1 MDRSIAPKISEH
13 VSLSTLP
20 VEHVILKN
28 GIEIDFVNGGSQE
41 ILKIELIFDAG
52 SKYQNKSLQSSLAFD
67 LLLEGTERL
76 SGNDFTEAIDLLGGF
91 LSTETTKDF
100 GTITVF
106 VLSKY
111 LKETIDL
118 ISEMLTKPRVVEED
132 FNRLLKNSKNNFLIN
147 QEKTSF
153 LAKQALNKRLFAGSA
168 YARVADAASFD
179 DLKHEDV
186 VSFVKQHIV
195 GSGFT
200 TLVSGMV
207 READVET
214 VKTGFSS
221 LKISNTLKKVV
232 VEKAN
237 PKTGIYNI
245 KKENEQCSLSI
256 GKVMPNKNHP
266 DTHKISFVNTI
277 LGGYFGSRLM
287 QNIREEKGWTYGISS
302 AVFAFEDAASLMIGG
317 DVLKDKGAETIDEI
331 RKEILKLQTELV
343 SDKEMILIKNY
354 LKGKMLKGFDGAFEQ
369 ADRYFTINTF
379 GLKWDFYE
387 NYLKTLETISAEDV
401 KVIANK
407 YFSFDELV
415 VVTAG

>member
-13 VSLSTLP
+13 LSLSTLP
-20 VEHVILKN
+20 VEHVVLKN

-52 SKYQNKSLQSSLAFD
+52 SKYQEKALQSSLAFD
-67 LLLEGTERL
+67 ILLEGTKRL

-91 LSTETTKDF
+91 LSTDTTKDF

-118 ISEMLTKPRVVEED
+118 ISEMLTTPRVLEED

-147 QEKTSF
+147 QEKTNF
-153 LAKQALNKRLFAGSA
+153 LAKQALNERLFAGSD
-168 YARVADAASFD
+168 YARVADISSFN
-179 DLKHEDV
+179 DLKYEDIER
-186 VSFVKQHIV
+186 FVKEHIV

-200 TLVSGMV
+200 TLVSGMILK
-207 READVET
+207 ADVDA
-214 VKTGFSS
+214 VSTGFSS
-221 LKISNTLKKVV
+221 LDVTNTFNRVV
-232 VEKAN
+232 VETAV
-237 PKTGIYNI
+237 PKTGLYKIE
-245 KKENEQCSLSI
+245 KENEQCSLSI
-256 GKVMPNKNHP
+256 GKIMPSKNHP

-287 QNIREEKGWTYGISS
+287 QNIREDKGWTYGISS

-317 DVLKDKGAETIDEI
+317 DVLKDKGAETIEEI

-379 GLKWDFYE
+379 GLKWDFYDD
-387 NYLKTLETISAEDV
+387 YIKTLETISAEDV
-401 KVIANK
+401 KAIANK

-415 VVTAG
+415 IVTAG